1 MDLFA
6 IAGFGTNIMFSLGII
21 FVVIF
26 VVFYIRGRLTNFD
39 HKLNSMFEL
48 INVMADEINDIKAR
62 KEEETKGM
70 ENPSSKWINQSL
82 SRDGLDLTMNPI
94 NPLLNPINSHLLE
107 VSDDESEDSDDDS
120 DEDSDDESENNEDNE
135 NKMLEIHDIENDNL
149 VFDEITKENLP
160 SEKTIILEDN
170 QISKESENSEDN
182 IPEPMENETDNNEKE
197 ELKVID
203 NLQLNDFSKMTVKEL
218 RSYIKGNNLYSGDIS
233 KMKKTE
239 LIELCE

>member
-48 INVMADEINDIKAR
+48 INAMADEINDIKAS
-62 KEEETKGM
+62 KADQSNGM
-70 ENPSSKWINQSL
+70 ENPPSKWINQNS
-82 SRDGLDLTMNPI
+82 SNNGLDLTMNPI

-107 VSDDESEDSDDDS
+107 VSDDESDEDSDDES
-120 DEDSDDESENNEDNE
+120 DDESGEDSDDESENNEDRI
-135 NKMLEIHDIENDNL
+135 LEIHDVENDNL

-170 QISKESENSEDN
+170 EISKDNSESIDN
-182 IPEPMENETDNNEKE
+182 EDESDNKE
-197 ELKVID
+197 ETKLID
-203 NLQLNDFSKMTVKEL
+203 NLQLNDYNKMTVKEL
-218 RSYIKGNNLYSGDIS
+218 RSYIKSNNLYSGDIS
-233 KMKKTE
+233 KMKKSE